1 MPDLTEA
8 AAILAPYITDQ
19 SAPGDHRLDALL
31 TADRLHAAVA
41 ALVAARW
48 GYLCAITG
56 LDPGPDTGE
65 LELLYHFS
73 SGADVLTLRV
83 RIPRVNAAI
92 DSLYDIV
99 PASRLYEQEIR
110 EMLGVDMRGLPDT
123 GLLFLPDDWPVG
135 VYPLRKDAALN

>member
-19 SAPGDHRLDALL
+19 SEPGEHRLDALL
-31 TADRLHAAVA
+31 APDRLHAAVA

-110 EMLGVDMRGLPDT
+110 EMLGVDMRSLPDT
-123 GLLFLPDDWPVG
+123 GLLFLPDDWPAG
-135 VYPLRKDAALN
+135 VYPLRKDAALT